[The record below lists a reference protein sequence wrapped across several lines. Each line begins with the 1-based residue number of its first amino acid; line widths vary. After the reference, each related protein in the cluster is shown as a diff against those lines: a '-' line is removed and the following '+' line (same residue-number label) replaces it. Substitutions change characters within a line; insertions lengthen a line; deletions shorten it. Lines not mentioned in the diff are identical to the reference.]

1 MSLRTSPPTDRSG
14 NGLLRARVGGF
25 NLGSGSS
32 SSSDGSG
39 TSLLEQDMD
48 VFNSSGAQSRKRPP
62 SAESPLIQ
70 AEERRGSYVVLDE
83 KNSIETDDEE
93 NGDSGIPRPPPGFFN
108 KLKWNL
114 TRCCFRPPQY
124 YDRTIELEQGGASVS
139 TRVALPQNVIR
150 NQKYSILFF
159 LPVVLFEQF
168 KFFFNL
174 YFLIVALSQFVPA
187 LQVGYLFTYVAPL
200 VFVLS
205 ITIAKEALDDYKRF
219 KRDKEANSQIYQKL
233 TPLGLVP
240 IPSSEIQVGDYIQV
254 EINQRV
260 PADMIVLRT
269 TEKSG
274 ASFIRTDQ
282 LDGETD
288 WKLRRAVSSSQKLP
302 SDDALV
308 ALRASVYVEKPKK
321 DIYNFVGNFTRIQG
335 DGMRDSRNIVEP
347 LSVENTIWMNT
358 VVASGTVIGLVIY
371 TGKETRSVMNTSQPS
386 TKTGKLDL
394 ELNTMAKLL
403 CLLLVL
409 LAFLMVSLNQFSGNW
424 PITLFRFT
432 LLFSAIIPISLR
444 VNLDMGKTLYSYL
457 IMKDKE
463 IEGTIVR
470 TSTIPEELGRISYLL
485 TDKTGTLT
493 QNEMIFKKLHLGTVN
508 FGKDTVEE
516 LSTHLHDAFVKAKQQ
531 QPPSAAVSSSNAPAA
546 GAASGGVFT
555 ESRMKKNLA
564 GKVKTAIS
572 CIALCH
578 NVTPSTEA
586 DGSITYQASSPD
598 EVALVKF
605 TESIGLTLYS
615 RSLTTMTLR
624 TPLGDFEEYE
634 VLNVFPFTSETKRMG
649 IILKEPKTGV
659 ITFYMKG
666 ADAVMAKIVQASDW
680 LEEECGNMAREG
692 LRTLVF
698 GMREMTQEQYDAFA
712 ERYAQAKTTIQNRA
726 ANVQAAIESIEA
738 DLQLVGVTGVE
749 DKLQHDVK
757 PTLEMLRNAG
767 IRVWM
772 LTGDKIETAT
782 CIAISARLV
791 SRNQT
796 IFQIQVKTVTEA
808 YTQLTIFAN
817 KKDACLVID
826 GHSLQLCLDNYKDMF
841 VNVACKAPAVV
852 CCRCSPTQKAEIVK
866 LIREYTKERTCAI
879 GDGGNDVSMIQAADV
894 GLGIVG
900 KEGKQASL
908 AADFSINQ
916 FSYIS
921 RLLLWHGRNS
931 YKRSARLSQFIIH
944 RGLIISFIQ
953 AVFSALFYFAAIA
966 IYNGWLL
973 VGYATV
979 YTMAPVF
986 SLVLDEDVSEDIAF
1000 QFPELYQELQKG
1012 RVLSIKTFFQWSFIS
1027 VYQGGIIMLLAI
1039 FLFDASLYNIVSI
1052 TFTVLVFTELFNIA
1066 FEIQTWHWVMVAS
1079 EVATALLYIVSL
1091 FILRSYFDVS
1101 FILTW
1106 DFVWKV
1112 SLITAVTTVP
1122 IYVVR
1127 FIKRKCDPPAYTKL
1141 R

>member
-1 MSLRTSPPTDRSG
+1 M
-14 NGLLRARVGGF
+14 
-25 NLGSGSS
+25 
-32 SSSDGSG
+32 
-39 TSLLEQDMD
+39 
-48 VFNSSGAQSRKRPP
+48 
-62 SAESPLIQ
+62 
-70 AEERRGSYVVLDE
+70 
-83 KNSIETDDEE
+83 
-93 NGDSGIPRPPPGFFN
+93 
-108 KLKWNL
+108 
-114 TRCCFRPPQY
+114 
-124 YDRTIELEQGGASVS
+124 
-139 TRVALPQNVIR
+139 
-150 NQKYSILFF
+150 
-159 LPVVLFEQF
+159 
-168 KFFFNL
+168 
-174 YFLIVALSQFVPA
+174 
-187 LQVGYLFTYVAPL
+187 
-200 VFVLS
+200 FVLTVT
-205 ITIAKEALDDYKRF
+205 ITKEALDDYKRF
-219 KRDKEANSQIYQKL
+219 KRDKEANSQIYQKI
-233 TPLGLVP
+233 TPTGLVA
-240 IPSSEIQVGDYIQV
+240 IPSSAIAVGDFIQV
-254 EINQRV
+254 EMNQRV
-260 PADMIVLRT
+260 PADLLLLRT
-269 TEKSG
+269 TEKTG

-288 WKLRRAVSSSQKLP
+288 WKLRRAVSSTQKLP
-302 SDDALV
+302 NDDALA
-308 ALRASVYVEKPKK
+308 ALRASIYIERPKK
-321 DIYNFVGNFTRIQG
+321 DIYKYGLFPCVLVLRAFSHFCPFSFVGNFTRIQG
-335 DGMRDSRNIVEP
+335 DGMRDSRNVVEP
-347 LSVENTIWMNT
+347 LSVENTVWMNT
-358 VVASGTVIGLVIY
+358 VIASGTIVGVAVY

-403 CLLLVL
+403 CLLLVF
-409 LAFLMVSLNQFSGNW
+409 LAFLLVALNQFSGNW

-444 VNLDMGKTLYSYL
+444 VNLDMGKTLYAYL

-508 FGKDTVEE
+508 FGKDTIEE
-516 LSTHLHDAFVKAKQQ
+516 LQTHLHDAFLKAKQN
-531 QPPSAAVSSSNAPAA
+531 QPLDSGAAPSSSSSSSA
-546 GAASGGVFT
+546 GVFT

-572 CIALCH
+572 CVALCH
-578 NVTPSTEA
+578 NVTPTTED
-586 DGSITYQASSPD
+586 DGTLSYQASSPD

-624 TPLGDFEEYE
+624 TPLGEYEEYE

-666 ADAVMAKIVQASDW
+666 ADAVMAQIVQASDW

-698 GMREMTQEQYDAFA
+698 GMREMTQDQYDTFA
-712 ERYAQAKTTIQNRA
+712 DRYAQAKTTIQNRA
-726 ANVQAAIESIEA
+726 ANVQAAIEAIEK

-767 IRVWM
+767 IRIWM

-791 SRNQT
+791 ARNQT
-796 IFQIQVKTVTEA
+796 IFQIQVKTLAEA
-808 YTQLTIFAN
+808 YTQMTIFAN

-866 LIREYTKERTCAI
+866 LIRTYTKERTCAI

-921 RLLLWHGRNS
+921 RLLCTLP
-931 YKRSARLSQFIIH
+931 L
-944 RGLIISFIQ
+944 
-953 AVFSALFYFAAIA
+953 
-966 IYNGWLL
+966 
-973 VGYATV
+973 AT
-979 YTMAPVF
+979 
-986 SLVLDEDVSEDIAF
+986 
-1000 QFPELYQELQKG
+1000 
-1012 RVLSIKTFFQWSFIS
+1012 R
-1027 VYQGGIIMLLAI
+1027 
-1039 FLFDASLYNIVSI
+1039 
-1052 TFTVLVFTELFNIA
+1052 
-1066 FEIQTWHWVMVAS
+1066 
-1079 EVATALLYIVSL
+1079 
-1091 FILRSYFDVS
+1091 
-1101 FILTW
+1101 
-1106 DFVWKV
+1106 
-1112 SLITAVTTVP
+1112 
-1122 IYVVR
+1122 VR
-1127 FIKRKCDPPAYTKL
+1127 FADLSAS
-1141 R
+1141 